1 MVSPS
6 GESERDVLEPSQL
19 DPSVR
24 DMVARSPLVCFVLE
38 ITSGVIIAASP
49 RAESLLAD
57 GDGEVIGRSIEDFL
71 AGEPVQGANE
81 LLVAGKLMG
90 YETVR
95 AVRRGDDHVEF
106 HGWVQALRDSVPPR
120 YALAV
125 AWQKEESGNATGLP
139 GVSTQL
145 PPVVGTIDGDL
156 HIERISADVE
166 RVLGY
171 DPDVLIGQPLLR
183 LVEQRDV
190 ANILLALGQAAASG
204 NGALHRARIR
214 AVDGSLELCSVLV
227 LPLVPLPSAA
237 FALLPG
243 DHVEQGGDALFSG
256 QAVQMIIERLG
267 RTIDAAT
274 LSRQL
279 ADAPWGTSSRLNR
292 LSTREL
298 EIVRRL
304 AAGDR
309 VPTIAE
315 SLYVAQS
322 TIRNQLSAV
331 FRKLGV
337 HSQQELINLLRE
349 MSVPSPDE

>member
-1 MVSPS
+1 MASPS
-6 GESERDVLEPSQL
+6 SKPERDVVEPFQL

-24 DMVARSPLVCFVLE
+24 DIVARSPLVCFVLE

-49 RAESLLAD
+49 RAETLLA
-57 GDGEVIGRSIEDFL
+57 GGNGAVIGRSIEDFL
-71 AGEPVQGANE
+71 VGEPAQGVNE
-81 LLVAGKLMG
+81 LLVAGKLLA

-95 AVRRGDDHVEF
+95 GVRRGDDHVEF

-125 AWQKEESGNATGLP
+125 AWQRESGNVTGLP

-166 RVLGY
+166 SVLGY
-171 DPDVLIGQPLLR
+171 NPDVLIGQPLLR

-190 ANILLALGQAAASG
+190 ANVLLALGHAAASG
-204 NGALHRARIR
+204 NGAIHRARIR
-214 AVDGSLELCSVLV
+214 AADGSLELCSVLV

-256 QAVQMIIERLG
+256 QAVQLIIERLG

-279 ADAPWGTSSRLNR
+279 AEAPWGTSSRLNR

-309 VPTIAE
+309 VPAIAE
-315 SLYVAQS
+315 SLYVGQS

-337 HSQQELINLLRE
+337 HSQQELIDLLRE

>member
-1 MVSPS
+1 VV
-6 GESERDVLEPSQL
+6 EASQL

-71 AGEPVQGANE
+71 VGEPAQGANE
-81 LLVAGKLMG
+81 LLVAGKLLA

-95 AVRRGDDHVEF
+95 GVRRGDHHVEF

-125 AWQKEESGNATGLP
+125 AWQKESGNATGLP

-166 RVLGY
+166 SVFGY
-171 DPDVLIGQPLLR
+171 NPDALIGQPLLR

-190 ANILLALGQAAASG
+190 ANILLALGHAAASG
-204 NGALHRARIR
+204 NGAIHRARIR

-243 DHVEQGGDALFSG
+243 DHVEQDGALFSG
-256 QAVQMIIERLG
+256 QAVQLIIERLG

-274 LSRQL
+274 VSRQL

-337 HSQQELINLLRE
+337 HSQQELIDLLRE
-349 MSVPSPDE
+349 MSVSSPDE